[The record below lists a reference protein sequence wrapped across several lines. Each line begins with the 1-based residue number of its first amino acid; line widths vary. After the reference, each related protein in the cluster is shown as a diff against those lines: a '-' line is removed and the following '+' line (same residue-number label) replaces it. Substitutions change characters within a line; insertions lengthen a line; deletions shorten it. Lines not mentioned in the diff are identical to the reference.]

1 MAQHRKLTYNEQ
13 TNLIQR
19 MIMTIVTPSTQ
30 RPSTTDD
37 LSIPSRLRV
46 VFAGTPEFAAV
57 SLEAL
62 LRQQEALNIEIVAV
76 YTQPDR
82 KAGRGQK
89 LSASAVKKVALAN
102 DIAVEQPLT
111 FKKSSAEGMAA
122 RQTLRTYQPDVMIVA
137 AYGLILPIGVLET
150 PTHGCLN
157 IHASLLPRWRGAAPI
172 HRALLAGDSETGIT
186 IMQMDK
192 GLDTGDMIYKV
203 SAAIDADDTATS
215 LHDKMAEL
223 GAQAIS
229 TVLQDLAAYQTQAV
243 VQDDR
248 QANYA
253 EKLVKTEGE
262 IDWSQSAKSIE
273 RQIRGLTPWPG
284 AYTFLAGQRVKVLA
298 ALPVN
303 TTQNTDQPAGT
314 VISVG
319 RKAILVACGPELNA
333 DLSADQA
340 HNSINSNINHST
352 NDGIDTPQS
361 SNQMLAI
368 TDLQFAGGKPMTAE
382 QIFQSNKLND
392 GDRFS
397 TEIEP
402 ETKTL

>member
-1 MAQHRKLTYNEQ
+1 
-13 TNLIQR
+13 
-19 MIMTIVTPSTQ
+19 MIMT
-30 RPSTTDD
+30 TTAPTFDTSNSLID
-37 LSIPSRLRV
+37 HDNPTTNRLRV
-46 VFAGTPEFAAV
+46 VFAGTPEFAAI
-57 SLEAL
+57 SLESL
-62 LRQQEALNIEIVAV
+62 IKQQEALNIEIVAV

-89 LSASAVKKVALAN
+89 LSASAVKDVALAN

-111 FKKSSAEGMAA
+111 FKKSSAEGLAA

-172 HRALLAGDSETGIT
+172 HRALLAGDDETGIT

-192 GLDTGDMIYKV
+192 GLDTGDMLYKV
-203 SAAIDADDTATS
+203 SESIASDDTAAS
-215 LHDKMAEL
+215 LHDKMAAL
-223 GAQAIS
+223 GATAIS
-229 TVLQDLAAYQTQAV
+229 TVLKDLAAYQAQAIA
-243 VQDDR
+243 QDDS

-262 IDWSQSAKSIE
+262 VDWSQPAAAIE

-298 ALPVN
+298 SLPVN
-303 TTQNTDQPAGT
+303 TSQQTNEPAGT

-319 RKAILVACGPELNA
+319 RKAILVACGKESNA
-333 DLSADQA
+333 ESSA
-340 HNSINSNINHST
+340 T
-352 NDGIDTPQS
+352 T
-361 SNQMLAI
+361 LAI
-368 TDLQFAGGKPMTAE
+368 THVQFAGGKPMTAE
-382 QIFQSNKLND
+382 QVCHGNQLND
-392 GDRFS
+392 GDQF
-397 TEIEP
+397 TT
-402 ETKTL
+402 ETK